1 MICLISEREVIYTTP
16 VLWLLLKSKPS
27 DKDVSV
33 VTRVAAELI
42 PGGFQSD
49 LQLLFVPS
57 RERVTEVGCQTEYCY
72 SKFFVRINATINTPH
87 KPKNSKKLVVV
98 QYKTANKMQTSR
110 RREIPS
116 HKNALFVN
124 AVHRAPDIYHPP
136 THHTLDS

>member
-57 RERVTEVGCQTEYCY
+57 RERVTEVSCQTEYCY
-72 SKFFVRINATINTPH
+72 SKFFVRINATINTP
-87 KPKNSKKLVVV
+87 PQTEKLEETRRRSI
-98 QYKTANKMQTSR
+98 QNGKQNANK
-110 RREIPS
+110 
-116 HKNALFVN
+116 
-124 AVHRAPDIYHPP
+124 
-136 THHTLDS
+136 